1 MNNINNKKI
10 RKKLLTIGI
19 LLSILMLWNGVC
31 DYIYGYSPNLNG
43 TDYFSSEVFKVILSA
58 NGRPHWLIM
67 LAQSAGWLYPIY
79 AITYFL
85 WWLGMRKTGFWNAV
99 VPNVLLAYAILM
111 IGGIQHAGWAFLS
124 VLEQAKEVV
133 GSTDSNF
140 YSLANKYIV
149 EHFIMGDLTAM
160 LALYAGTIWHAI
172 TILRKKTMFPLWF
185 IAVSPFGILTL
196 TMLIGAM
203 LPAPLAGLILAP
215 FGTWFLL
222 FPNIAITFWLWKNYT
237 SDTININLIN

>member
-10 RKKLLTIGI
+10 RKKLLMIGI

-31 DYIYGYSPNLNG
+31 DYIYGYSPILSG

-58 NGRPHWLIM
+58 NGRPHWLIT

-99 VPNVLLAYAILM
+99 VPNLLLAYAILM

-133 GSTDSNF
+133 GSTDPNF
-140 YSLANKYIV
+140 YSLANKYII

-160 LALYAGTIWHAI
+160 LALYIGTIWHAI
-172 TILRKKTMFPLWF
+172 TILRKKTIFPRWF
-185 IAVSPFGILTL
+185 IVVSPFGILTL

-203 LPAPLAGLILAP
+203 LPAPFAGLILAP

-222 FPNIAITFWLWKNYT
+222 FPNIAITIWLWKNYS
-237 SDTININLIN
+237 SDKININLIN

>member
-10 RKKLLTIGI
+10 RKKLLIIGI

-31 DYIYGYSPNLNG
+31 DYIYGYSPILSG

-85 WWLGMRKTGFWNAV
+85 WWLGMRETGFWNAV
-99 VPNVLLAYAILM
+99 VPNILLAYAILM

-133 GSTDSNF
+133 GSTDINF

-172 TILRKKTMFPLWF
+172 TILRKKTMFPRWF
-185 IAVSPFGILTL
+185 IVVSPFGILTL
-196 TMLIGAM
+196 TMLIGAI
-203 LPAPLAGLILAP
+203 LPAPFAGIILAP

-222 FPNIAITFWLWKNYT
+222 FPNIAITFWLWKNYS